1 MIYTASRYTVTSHA
15 MRVSIKRNAV
25 GI

>member
-15 MRVSIKRNAV
+15 MRVSIKRNV